1 MNHPE
6 AYEVDDRWRVRVAG
20 ALSVTRTRD
29 GGNSFENLR
38 SGLPQS
44 HAYDLT
50 YRHGLAIS
58 GSGEELALGT
68 TTGNCWLSEDQGDSW
83 SQITGTLPPIYLPA
97 ISLAKIRGRST

>member
-1 MNHPE
+1 MPG
-6 AYEVDDRWRVRVAG
+6 VRDDERYPCDG
-20 ALSVTRTRD
+20 AVSVTRTRD
-29 GGNSFENLR
+29 GGNRFENLR

-58 GSGEELALGT
+58 GSGEELAFGT
-68 TTGNCWLSEDQGDSW
+68 TTGNCWLSKDQGDSW

-97 ISLAKIRGRST
+97 ISLAQIRGRST